1 MKIKYFLATAIPV
14 IAIAIIFLFIQK
26 NRIYGCYPE
35 RLPQKAV
42 FDRIAWTNGEQRES
56 YVVIIKKML
65 FRKNKID
72 VVKLLGAPNQI
83 QSTENLS
90 MRYFLGKLRLF
101 SCKFNISAFLVVEF
115 DDTGYVQE
123 INTYTD

>member
-35 RLPQKAV
+35 HLQQKTL
-42 FDRIAWTNGEQRES
+42 FDRTAWTNGEQRES
-56 YVVIIKKML
+56 YVVIIKKLL
-65 FRKNKID
+65 FRKNKTD
-72 VVKLLGAPNQI
+72 VVELLGAPNKI
-83 QSTENLS
+83 HSTENLS

-101 SCKFNISAFLVVEF
+101 SCKFNTSAFLVVEF
-115 DDTGYVQE
+115 DDTGHVKE